1 MLQSAPKPHD
11 NGKQPGAAED
21 AMHTTASDLAAL
33 DAALARDAQAQAR
46 AERRA
51 TCKPGFQLA
60 PAARFAR
67 ALAMVGEGPL

>member
-1 MLQSAPKPHD
+1 MQ
-11 NGKQPGAAED
+11 
-21 AMHTTASDLAAL
+21 TTASDLAAL

-51 TCKPGFQLA
+51 TGKAHGRLA

-67 ALAMVGEGPL
+67 ALALVGEALL

>member
-1 MLQSAPKPHD
+1 
-11 NGKQPGAAED
+11 
-21 AMHTTASDLAAL
+21 MHTTASDLAAL

-67 ALAMVGEGPL
+67 ALAMVGEALL

>member
-21 AMHTTASDLAAL
+21 AMQTTASDLAAL

-51 TCKPGFQLA
+51 SLQESQTVA

-67 ALAMVGEGPL
+67 ALALVGEALL

>member
-1 MLQSAPKPHD
+1 MQ
-11 NGKQPGAAED
+11 
-21 AMHTTASDLAAL
+21 TTASDLAAL

-51 TCKPGFQLA
+51 SLQESQTVA

-67 ALAMVGEGPL
+67 ALAMVGEALL

>member
-1 MLQSAPKPHD
+1 
-11 NGKQPGAAED
+11 
-21 AMHTTASDLAAL
+21 MHTTASDLAAL

-51 TCKPGFQLA
+51 TIQEFLTVAP

-67 ALAMVGEGPL
+67 ALALVGEALL